1 VEFTPGERQILS
13 QLRELYKSTSQ
24 REHPLGKITS
34 QWPAMHVDAYR
45 DVLRGLVA
53 KKLLEPA
60 NKGQA
65 VRITGAGMRAM
76 GLDEAAAIKAA
87 NPGAV
92 VRDRRPPASAASP
105 STTASGKQHH
115 ILRNQRLGLTGR
127 FVFIAIAAS
136 AIVLLWLFLWPR

>member
-1 VEFTPGERQILS
+1 MEFTPGERQILS
-13 QLRELYKSTSQ
+13 QLRELYKSTGQ

-34 QWPAMHVDAYR
+34 QWPAMHVEAYR

-60 NKGQA
+60 NSGQA
-65 VRITGAGMRAM
+65 VRITDAGMGAM
-76 GLDEAAAIKAA
+76 GL
-87 NPGAV
+87 V
-92 VRDRRPPASAASP
+92 ASP
-105 STTASGKQHH
+105 STTASATQQHQ
-115 ILRNQRLGLTGR
+115 ILRNQRLGLTAR

>member
-1 VEFTPGERQILS
+1 MEFTPGERQILS
-13 QLRELYKSTSQ
+13 QLRELYNSTVQ

-34 QWPAMHVDAYR
+34 QWPAMHVEAYR

-60 NKGQA
+60 NAGQA
-65 VRITGAGMRAM
+65 VRITDAGMRAM
-76 GLDEAAAIKAA
+76 GL
-87 NPGAV
+87 V
-92 VRDRRPPASAASP
+92 ASP
-105 STTASGKQHH
+105 STTASAAKQHQ

>member
-1 VEFTPGERQILS
+1 VEFTPGERHILS

-24 REHPLGKITS
+24 REHRLGKITS
-34 QWPAMHVDAYR
+34 QWPAMHVEAYR

-60 NKGQA
+60 DSGQA
-65 VRITGAGMRAM
+65 VRITDAGMGAM
-76 GLDEAAAIKAA
+76 GL
-87 NPGAV
+87 V
-92 VRDRRPPASAASP
+92 ASA
-105 STTASGKQHH
+105 TTASATRQHQ

-127 FVFIAIAAS
+127 FVFIAIAAA